1 MLHIFFCL
9 ISATLAI
16 PFTDY
21 RHLDSAAIRLTHSSD
36 YTRLTKR
43 NDSSQI
49 SSLAG
54 PSYNAVIRPTN
65 QNVQY
70 CIEVHFNE
78 IPRYLLV
85 DTGSADTW
93 MIASDFQCLD
103 AAGSPV
109 PTSACLLGDP
119 YTGPQIPQI
128 GNDTYYQLY
137 GTAETFDGTFGY
149 ANVTVAGRS
158 VQNQKVALVNRGYAL
173 GDQVR
178 SGVFGLAPAA
188 VGALYENEN
197 ASTTP
202 PNGTATPY
210 KTVFESMYSDHA
222 IGNQHS
228 VAPFFSLALER
239 GVEGGY
245 IAFGGLPPIEMSA
258 EDFVFTPFQGL
269 KYLGRERPERYYPI
283 QPRGFELDGVKQ
295 ATSYRAIVDSG
306 TYALRLPQDL
316 ADQVNAA
323 L

>member
-1 MLHIFFCL
+1 MLDIFVCL
-9 ISATLAI
+9 ISAALAN

-43 NDSSQI
+43 NDSCQI

-70 CIEVHFNE
+70 CIEVHFNR

-137 GTAETFDGTFGY
+137 GTTETFDGTFGY
-149 ANVTVAGRS
+149 ANVTVAGRL

-222 IGNQHS
+222 IGISILSRRSFRWRWS
-228 VAPFFSLALER
+228 VVLR
-239 GVEGGY
+239 EG
-245 IAFGGLPPIEMSA
+245 
-258 EDFVFTPFQGL
+258 T
-269 KYLGRERPERYYPI
+269 
-283 QPRGFELDGVKQ
+283 
-295 ATSYRAIVDSG
+295 
-306 TYALRLPQDL
+306 LRLADSHPLRCLRKTSSSLRSRVSNTSAVKDL
-316 ADQVNAA
+316 NDTTQSSHEDSNSMV
-323 L
+323 